1 MTERDY
7 IDAMIRSLKRKVYLL
22 DMLIMQNK
30 RQQEELEDEYLTVD
44 DFEKRAT
51 EKDDIIREITML
63 DDGFEEVFDKM
74 KDALEGNKEKY
85 KSEISE
91 MQDLIR
97 KITAKDA
104 DVRMGEKR
112 NYELA
117 KTKFSTVKK
126 QIREMKMSRKMVD
139 SYYKNAMAAQSVE
152 SSNWDHR

>member
-1 MTERDY
+1 MSDREY
-7 IDAMIRSLKRKVYLL
+7 IDAMIRGLKRKVYLL

-30 RQQEELEDEYLTVD
+30 KQQEDLEDEYLTVE
-44 DFEKRAT
+44 DFDKRVT
-51 EKDDIIREITML
+51 EKDDIVNEIVML
-63 DDGFEEVFDKM
+63 DDGFEEVFEKM

-85 KSEISE
+85 KSEINE

-104 DVRMGEKR
+104 DVRMGEQR

-117 KTKFSTVKK
+117 KQKFGTVKK
-126 QIREMKMSRKMVD
+126 QIREMKMSRKTVN

-152 SSNWDHR
+152 SSRWEN